1 MFWYWILNTG
11 LVNVHKKIVI
21 KCLWKIKLKCVPCTH
36 TFAYSNI
43 KYTLLIQY
51 LPIIYFFRKKFV
63 CHHSTFQKVSREE
76 NKKGNS
82 KNANCS
88 ATITCVIKL
97 DTLATRKSDTFIK
110 VSLSLS
116 FFFIVSLS
124 TNKVA
129 FFFK

>member
-1 MFWYWILNTG
+1 MYLLIRLLIVILNI
-11 LVNVHKKIVI
+11 LY
-21 KCLWKIKLKCVPCTH
+21 L
-36 TFAYSNI
+36 YNI
-43 KYTLLIQY
+43 YLLFI
-51 LPIIYFFRKKFV
+51 FFRKKFV

-110 VSLSLS
+110 VSMSLS
-116 FFFIVSLS
+116 FFFIISLS

-129 FFFK
+129 FFFLSKTSFLCLVV